1 MGLRLHATSPHGVLR
16 LQVQGRSMGGPGEPL
31 TSSAGASPH
40 PRLVSGSGPGGPSG
54 WVQPQLIYERQT
66 SGVSSNLPGKH
77 PARSLSAD
85 ADGLAQR
92 PDAEGIPGCGPRPGK
107 TGRVDDGSL
116 RGP

>member
-1 MGLRLHATSPHGVLR
+1 MGLRLRATSPHGVLR
-16 LQVQGRSMGGPGEPL
+16 LQVRGRSVGGPGEPL
-31 TSSAGASPH
+31 TSSAGAFPPA
-40 PRLVSGSGPGGPSG
+40 PRLGSGPGPGG
-54 WVQPQLIYERQT
+54 WVQPQLIYDHQI